1 MNSMDGNSS
10 IRGRTFSLQQVRSL
24 IESPWL
30 FRWQTLLP
38 YSLVGVLLGY
48 ASEIFRLSQ
57 RSVVTGLAVSAM
69 SVSLT
74 IVLIVGVGF
83 ALRNVRRNR
92 VPIVFGALIAVG
104 VSRATIVTAV
114 VDELSLNRESFLVS
128 RIILGSGSV
137 PIVLLVVAFIVSTF
151 NNAWSTRRETE
162 QSLALLKLERDNL
175 LDEITRNEAV
185 LLAESE
191 KTIQPEI
198 KSVIALNKE
207 GHKRGDLADALDR
220 LVSNV
225 IRPLSHKLAARA
237 QTVKTLTESVSVS
250 AAPPP
255 FPIAASFIGPVLA
268 GSIYYLTSIVAM
280 FDIVPLTTSIVGAL
294 LNALGLGF
302 GLALFQLFLGNLRL
316 STRDVFIVVVLV
328 HEGIGLLVAW
338 TVLTFVVQSEQEAGL
353 AVTFALAAPVS
364 GIIYVAQRL
373 FTHYEA
379 VRISQLNSTRREM
392 VLDVSEVRRRVWL
405 RQRHVAHALHSSAQS
420 RVHAVAQQIR
430 NGRGA
435 VTASDVNAVSEVLDG
450 VLSIVRS
457 PTLTAPDAFV
467 ELSRAIEFWSGMC
480 EISLVA
486 GDGVRQ
492 LSARNPEA
500 AESLVVTC
508 LEAINNAVRHGEA
521 TRIDV
526 SINFAEED
534 VLKVVVSSNGEPLDS
549 PTPGLGM
556 TMFDD
561 LTIEWRLS
569 KDTPTTFT
577 GFISAR
583 VRADMELNVG
593 AI

>member
-1 MNSMDGNSS
+1 MNSVDGNSS
-10 IRGRTFSLQQVRSL
+10 VRRRTFSIRQIQSL

-48 ASEIFRLSQ
+48 ASEVFRLSQ
-57 RSVVTGLAVSAM
+57 RSVVTGLAVSAL

-74 IVLIVGVGF
+74 IVLIVGIGF
-83 ALRNVRRNR
+83 ALRRVTRNR
-92 VPIVFGALIAVG
+92 VPIVFGSLIAVG
-104 VSRATIVTAV
+104 VCRATIVTAV

-128 RIILGSGSV
+128 RIILSSGSV

-151 NNAWSTRRETE
+151 INAWSTRRETE
-162 QSLALLKLERDNL
+162 ESITLLKLERDNL
-175 LDEITRNEAV
+175 LDEIARNDAV
-185 LLAESE
+185 LLSESE

-198 KSVIALNKE
+198 SLVTGLNRE
-207 GHKRGDLADALDR
+207 GQKRGELADALDR

-225 IRPLSHKLAARA
+225 IRPLSHTLAARA

-268 GSIYYLTSIVAM
+268 GSIYYLTSVVAM
-280 FDIVPLTTSIVGAL
+280 FDIIPLTSSIPGAL

-353 AVTFALAAPVS
+353 AITFALAAPVS

-379 VRISQLNSTRREM
+379 VRISQLNSTRREIA
-392 VLDVSEVRRRVWL
+392 LDVSEVRRRVWL

-435 VTASDVNAVSEVLDG
+435 ISATDVSAVSEVLDG
-450 VLSIVRS
+450 VVSIVRS

-480 EISLVA
+480 EITLVA
-486 GDGVRQ
+486 GDGVRE

-534 VLKVVVSSNGEPLDS
+534 VLKVVISSNGGLLES
-549 PTPGLGM
+549 PVRGLGM

-561 LTIEWRLS
+561 LTIEWTLS
-569 KDTPTTFT
+569 KEAPTTFT
-577 GFISAR
+577 GYISAR
-583 VRADMELNVG
+583 VLTEAEDNIRAF
-593 AI
+593 